1 MATTINER
9 VEYDLTVHA
18 HSAVTA
24 WINAFLAASQDE
36 ENHRLYRTLSVE
48 FYEGGIQFIGC
59 DGHALFRAWA
69 PVEPGDAWPGDDAQ
83 PLHSCVVMDPDG
95 FGIGFMKSLHRVTGE
110 EGHVRDTLTIS
121 TAPHDDEAT
130 IALGSEFMTE
140 RMTIRACGQ
149 RLDLKLYE
157 GGYVNWRGAQL
168 GVEAAERVDGLT
180 LAPKLFQ
187 MVGKIKGASAVDLDF
202 FGTTHHVAFRAR
214 GEAEVR
220 GLLMPMRRVG

>member
-1 MATTINER
+1 MATTINAR

-36 ENHRLYRTLSVE
+36 DNHRLYRTLSVE

-69 PVEPGDAWPGDDAQ
+69 PVDVGGAWPDDETT
-83 PLHSCVVMDPDG
+83 PLHACVVMDPDG
-95 FGIGFMKSLHRVTGE
+95 FGIGFMKSLFRVTGE
-110 EGHVRDTLTIS
+110 EEHARETLTIS
-121 TAPHDDEAT
+121 TAPFDDEAT

-140 RMTIRACGQ
+140 RLTIRACGQ
-149 RLDLKLYE
+149 RLDLKLFE
-157 GGYVNWRGAQL
+157 GVYVNWRAAQL

-187 MVGKIKGASAVDLDF
+187 MVGKMKGVDAVDLDF
-202 FGTTHHVAFRAR
+202 YGTTHHVGFTAR
-214 GEAEVR
+214 GDAEVR
-220 GLLMPMRRVG
+220 GLLMPMRRQG